1 MLKWLCRLLGLGSD
15 KKESK
20 GVKYYRD
27 RFGELGQ
34 TDKIEDLYFELAEYW
49 FKLDLKLITHIET
62 RWLMS
67 REIAVDHDCVETII
81 KTFEM
86 INDLIK
92 VEDWDELHRVSGMVH
107 KEPSNVSLEYYF
119 SLKGGYPIPINEALN
134 KLKSVMVDHYDL
146 LLEIDNLNRLWSL
159 TGIYNDLLA
168 LTKSIVFDMT
178 ETESG
183 IN

>member
-1 MLKWLCRLLGLGSD
+1 MLKWLYRLLGLNHI
-15 KKESK
+15 KRKSK
-20 GVKYYRD
+20 GVRYYRD
-27 RFGELGQ
+27 RLEELGQ
-34 TDKIEDLYFELAEYW
+34 SNKIEDLYFELAEYW
-49 FKLDLKLITHIET
+49 LKLDLKLITRTEV

-67 REIAVDHDCVETII
+67 REIIVDHDCIETII

-92 VEDWDELHRVSGMVH
+92 VKDWDEIHRVAGMIH
-107 KEPSNVSLEYYF
+107 KTPSNNSLEYYF
-119 SLKGGYPIPINEALN
+119 SLKGGYPFPINEALI

-159 TGIYNDLLA
+159 TGIYNDLLV
-168 LTKSIVFDMT
+168 LTKSIIFDMM